1 MVSIEWINHAGFIT
15 RYRDIALV
23 CDPWLDGPAFNE
35 GWSLI
40 APTCFKPQDFA
51 NITHIWFSHEHPDHF
66 SPKNIREVPAELRTK
81 ITVLFQKTKDGKIIK
96 FCRELGFR
104 TVELEAGMP
113 YKLASDFLVWCYRHA
128 YADMVAAVDSFLLIQ
143 AGKTRLLNMNDYI
156 TKGSTELR
164 WVKNHCGA
172 LTILLTQFSYAN
184 WVGNPGD
191 NTSKNNAAQQKIV
204 SIQEQITTLQPQFV
218 VPFASFIFFLNVENF
233 HMNSHINTIGDIY
246 NFIKLTAAIP
256 VVLYPGD
263 EWRIGDEVDCTRA
276 LSRYAEDLQKALAAP
291 PQFSV
296 RKVPANELIADA
308 EKFRQKMLDA
318 HSALILYLIPA
329 ITIWVKDC
337 GKPFVFNYRSGL
349 QEHAGIVESDCDLS
363 VISGAL
369 SHCFTTLWGA
379 DALAVNGC
387 FTSPKV
393 GYHRRFFTCLAPS
406 RYANAGIRLDLT
418 ITARAM
424 WRKIQA
430 VLSR

>member
-1 MVSIEWINHAGFIT
+1 
-15 RYRDIALV
+15 
-23 CDPWLDGPAFNE
+23 
-35 GWSLI
+35 
-40 APTCFKPQDFA
+40 
-51 NITHIWFSHEHPDHF
+51 
-66 SPKNIREVPAELRTK
+66 
-81 ITVLFQKTKDGKIIK
+81 
-96 FCRELGFR
+96 
-104 TVELEAGMP
+104 MP

-172 LTILLTQFSYAN
+172 LTILLTQFSYA
-184 WVGNPGD
+184 
-191 NTSKNNAAQQKIV
+191 K
-204 SIQEQITTLQPQFV
+204 
-218 VPFASFIFFLNVENF
+218 
-233 HMNSHINTIGDIY
+233 
-246 NFIKLTAAIP
+246 
-256 VVLYPGD
+256 
-263 EWRIGDEVDCTRA
+263 
-276 LSRYAEDLQKALAAP
+276 DLQKALAAP

-337 GKPFVFNYRSGL
+337 GKPFAFNYRSGL
-349 QEHAGIVESDCDLS
+349 QEHAGIAESDCDIS

-379 DALAVNGC
+379 DALAVTGC

-393 GYHRRFFTCLAPS
+393 GYHRWFFTCLAPS